1 MPPVDVPSKRPLLEK
16 LGLRGP
22 GVLGLLSPPSDWP
35 ARLGPLPGHVT
46 VTLDQ
51 FGDVTL
57 AFVRTFAELDAAL
70 ARWPRVT
77 PKPAPSHWVA
87 WAKKSS
93 PLAGEVDE
101 DLVRSRVLACGLVDN
116 KVCRIDADWSGL
128 RIAVRR

>member
-1 MPPVDVPSKRPLLEK
+1 MAVADPPSTRPLLEK

-22 GVLGLLSPPSDWP
+22 GRLGLLSPPPDWP

-46 VTLDQ
+46 PALDS

-57 AFVRTFAELDAAL
+57 AFVRTAAELDAAL

-77 PKPAPSHWVA
+77 PRPAPSHWVA

-93 PLAGEVDE
+93 PLAGEVHE
-101 DLVRSRVLACGLVDN
+101 DLIRARALACGLVDN
-116 KVCRIDADWSGL
+116 KVCRIDEDWSGL